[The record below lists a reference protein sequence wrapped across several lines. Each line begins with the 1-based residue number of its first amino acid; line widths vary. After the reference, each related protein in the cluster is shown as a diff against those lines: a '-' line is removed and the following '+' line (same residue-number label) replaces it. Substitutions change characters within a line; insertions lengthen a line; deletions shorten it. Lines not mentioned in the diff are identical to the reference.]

1 MRERLYYQREGQ
13 PVLYEEANRNYNNCH
28 AEISDNLI
36 KQAKT
41 IKILGFIYSGFKFY
55 LINVTVPDITNSED
69 TLSIT
74 R

>member
-41 IKILGFIYSGFKFY
+41 IYKFKNESEFADY
-55 LINVTVPDITNSED
+55 LSRFGDVYRSEAHAAAAD
-69 TLSIT
+69 HI
-74 R
+74 